1 MNDNNQH
8 DGEIVGLHN
17 PGNGRSCN
25 QHDCCGLH
33 VRPGDLI
40 RLKREVM
47 EVIYQQDGDPEP
59 DARFET
65 VIKAVVIRDG
75 VEACT
80 VGFLPRH
87 VACRPQEAA
96 FLHRKF
102 GQILELYADDPE
114 DRMRANK
121 SRRNHG
127 MASYRLL
134 DDIPEGH

>member
-1 MNDNNQH
+1 
-8 DGEIVGLHN
+8 
-17 PGNGRSCN
+17 
-25 QHDCCGLH
+25 
-33 VRPGDLI
+33 
-40 RLKREVM
+40 M
-47 EVIYQQDGDPEP
+47 EVIYQQEGDPEP

-102 GQILELYADDPE
+102 AQMLMIRRTACGQTRVDVIMVWL
-114 DRMRANK
+114 
-121 SRRNHG
+121 HTVF
-127 MASYRLL
+127 
-134 DDIPEGH
+134 